1 MDHRLTADNT
11 VFRPSAHL
19 FSRRS
24 QPSPEEL
31 INTLEHAL
39 RDVAALPHNLSPVV
53 VLAHQAL
60 ADVQRLNASDRMAT
74 ISAYVAYKFGV
85 NHEQLLS
92 KTRTQHIAFCR
103 QVAMYVCRRVTQAS
117 FPVLGEYFQRNHSSV
132 HHAFKL
138 IDERVHADGPLRR
151 TIESIERDL
160 NHISKITAASA

>member
-11 VFRPSAHL
+11 FFRPSAHL

-31 INTLEHAL
+31 INTLERAL

-60 ADVQRLNASDRMAT
+60 ADVQRLNASDRLAT
-74 ISAYVAYKFGV
+74 ISAYVAYQLGV
-85 NHEQLLS
+85 SYEQLLS
-92 KTRTQHIAFCR
+92 KSRTQHVAFCR
-103 QVAMYVCRRVTQAS
+103 QVAMYVCRRVTHAS
-117 FPVLGEYFQRNHSSV
+117 FPVLGEHFQRNHSSV

-138 IDERVHADGPLRR
+138 IDQRVHADGPLRR
-151 TIESIERDL
+151 AIESIERDL
-160 NHISKITAASA
+160 NHIWEITAASA